1 MKYSS
6 RFLLAT
12 LALSALSGAAHAQF
26 PPAGSWVGLCLDP
39 ANTAPYSTP
48 AGGIAPLGTELMLA
62 GMGTVGTVTM
72 GGQNGPCF
80 APSARTLDFPGR
92 FAFGVGGEGSVQS
105 TFDDEMAYT
114 MGWPDDTVGDF
125 AFARILVDDTSWL
138 FGDGGLNSAFV
149 GASKRYIQATD
160 SDGSTTATMTMRI
173 LADAARLEW
182 RILNTGTEDTTIG
195 LYWAFVPAMRV
206 GGADHLGNNVA
217 NWLRP
222 TLPPSASKFTTPDG
236 YQGFTTFED
245 GRPIRTEKRRDTQDP
260 DFPSYLRV
268 YFGQTEAYGLRI
280 DNEQSA
286 SAPDH
291 SQADYIRVGDYASIF
306 NNALTYNLTQDPTGT
321 VDDQDTFLGSFQAA
335 TSITQRFPLTPVPAG
350 ETRTVIHY
358 MRSSAPAA
366 NYADPYTV
374 VLDSPKALNFAPGS
388 NVIPP
393 LQFRLWID
401 NQYATIDREAP
412 LFNVKCTI
420 NLPAGLSLAPGE
432 SRTKFISRIDPNG
445 IIPIDWG
452 VRSDGT
458 TYGDL
463 PFTVD
468 IEPTPG
474 PKKTLSSTVRI
485 ASRPVISMNAGPN
498 MVALPYDFGDNNLDR
513 ILGLLAGVDYV
524 AYEWNSA
531 LRGYS
536 PVQNIQRGLGYWIVP
551 TNAQTNLN
559 LNSAQP
565 PSDTAA
571 GGVLVQL
578 QPGWNMIGN
587 PYNYAVPLKQ
597 LNGISPDIPGDNQT
611 WLELVSNQV
620 ISANVSQFV
629 PNASLPGG
637 GSYQILPENG
647 QILEPHKAYWVF
659 VNSTR
664 TVSLIWPPLFQETL
678 PDAGRSVVDGF
689 AQTDRDWKLQLA
701 ARSTSGYDAANF
713 VGATTDRKKAQL
725 SQLPKVPMAPGQK
738 LEMAVMGEMK
748 GAPTRMAQSISDRQ
762 GRQEWKVEVKAEE
775 SGEVTVTWPN
785 LPSVPRSL
793 RLKMTDDVTGEKRD
807 LRTTSGYT
815 FRMDQPGTRSL
826 TITAEPG
833 GLSKPTIGNVVVQ
846 PAGRGN
852 NSPVVINYALSADA
866 SVTVRVLSTTGKEI
880 YMVTRGRS
888 DSAGDNSVTWSLR
901 DNANRAVAPGTYNV
915 EIIAESP
922 NGEVARRIV
931 PVNVIR

>member
-12 LALSALSGAAHAQF
+12 LALSALSSAAMAQL
-26 PPAGSWVGLCLDP
+26 PAGAWTGVCLDP
-39 ANTAPYSTP
+39 ANTAPYTTDYGITGPNSTD
-48 AGGIAPLGTELMLA
+48 LMSA
-62 GMGTVGTVTM
+62 TIGVSGTVTM

-80 APSARTLDFPGR
+80 APTARTLQAAGR
-92 FAFGVGGEGSVQS
+92 FSFGVGGAGSVQ
-105 TFDDEMAYT
+105 TGFDDEMAYT
-114 MGWPDDTVGDF
+114 MGWPIDPVGDF
-125 AFARILVDDTSWL
+125 AFARILVDETSWL
-138 FGDGGLNSAFV
+138 YGDTGVSSSFV
-149 GASKRYIQATD
+149 GASKRYAQQSD
-160 SDGSTTATMTMRI
+160 SDGTTIVTMTLRV
-173 LADAARLEW
+173 LADAARIEW
-182 RILNTGTEDTTIG
+182 RIRNTGTEDAQIG
-195 LYWAFVPAMRV
+195 LQWSMVPAMRV

-217 NWLRP
+217 NWLRSS
-222 TLPPSASKFTTPDG
+222 PPDAAKFTNEG
-236 YQGFTTFED
+236 YMGFTAFED
-245 GRPIRTEKRRDTQDP
+245 GRPIRTQKKREGTDP
-260 DFPSYLRV
+260 DFPDFVRV
-268 YFGQTEAYGLRI
+268 YFGQTEAYGMRLE
-280 DNEQSA
+280 NTS
-286 SAPDH
+286 SPTAPDQ
-291 SQADYIRVGDYASIF
+291 SQADYVRVSSYASIF
-306 NNALTYNLTQDPTGT
+306 DNAAGTGLIGDPSGLADD
-321 VDDQDTFLGSFQAA
+321 VDILLSDFGQAKA
-335 TSITQRFPLTPVPAG
+335 ITQRFPQTPVAPG
-350 ETRTVIHY
+350 TEKSVIQY
-358 MRSSAPAA
+358 IRSGWGIA

-374 VLDSPKALNFAPGS
+374 VLDAPRAVHFTGGT
-388 NVIPP
+388 NPPDP

-401 NQYATIDREAP
+401 NQYATIDREVP

-432 SRTKFISRIDPNG
+432 SRTKFISRIDPNV
-445 IIPIDWG
+445 ILPIDWD

-458 TYGDL
+458 TFGDL
-463 PFTVD
+463 PVTVD

-474 PKKTLSSTVRI
+474 PKKTLASTVRI

-498 MVALPYDFGDNNLDR
+498 MVSLPYDFGDNNLDR

-531 LRGYS
+531 LRGYT

-551 TNAQTNLN
+551 NTGRTNLQ

-565 PSDTAA
+565 ASDAA
-571 GGVLVQL
+571 TGGILVQL
-578 QPGWNMIGN
+578 QPGWNLIGN
-587 PYNYAVPLKQ
+587 PYNYAVPLSQ
-597 LNGISPDIPGDNQT
+597 LNGVSPDIPGDAQT

-620 ISANVSQFV
+620 VSANVSFFE
-629 PNASLPGG
+629 PNPSLPGG
-637 GSYQILPENG
+637 GSYRILPENS
-647 QILEPHKAYWVF
+647 QVLEPHRAYWVF

-664 TVSLIWPPLFQETL
+664 AVSLIWPPLFQETL

-701 ARSTSGYDAANF
+701 ARSASGYDAANF
-713 VGATTDRKKAQL
+713 VGATTDRNKAKL
-725 SQLPKVPMAPGQK
+725 SQLPKVPMAPGQM

-775 SGEVTVTWPN
+775 AGEVTVTWPN
-785 LPSVPRSL
+785 LPSVPRNL
-793 RLKMTDDVTGEKRD
+793 RLKLTDDVTGEKRD

-815 FRMDQPGTRSL
+815 FRMDQAGTRSL